1 MAERICSTN
10 TVILACT
17 SLLLY
22 VEAAQKKAG
31 TDFEVVE
38 LNRSLHEYPAK
49 MRERIIEAM
58 ELLA

>member
-49 MRERIIEAM
+49 MRERKK
-58 ELLA
+58 